1 MNSAFPFLLLTFL
14 ATSTSPVESSAS
26 LYHKSYITDTHV
38 EDWGQNFK
46 FEGVMSPSSSLRQ
59 VLHKCD
65 VVIPNCKSACQLSNG
80 SWALIN
86 ISIPADITDNLPGTK
101 LLCLTTAVSLIFPA
115 SRKLRSIT
123 GTSGKTDGF
132 TAENLA
138 GYFSGD
144 AKKYACFHTFN
155 ANSYLLIEFNIVQ
168 PVTKVDFL
176 VQRTHILNGK
186 FGSLEVRV
194 GNYSGDFNELRQLG
208 DTYTD
213 TPNLGDV
220 ITFEETTPIWS
231 THILVRELEANK
243 MLYCCGL
250 RVY

>member
-1 MNSAFPFLLLTFL
+1 MKQCLPFPTFDLSRQFRLLQWRVLLRCT
-14 ATSTSPVESSAS
+14 T
-26 LYHKSYITDTHV
+26 KSYITDTHV

-65 VVIPNCKSACQLSNG
+65 VVILNCKSACQLSNG

-155 ANSYLLIEFNIVQ
+155 ANSYLTYRVQ
-168 PVTKVDFL
+168 HCF
-176 VQRTHILNGK
+176 
-186 FGSLEVRV
+186 SL
-194 GNYSGDFNELRQLG
+194 L
-208 DTYTD
+208 
-213 TPNLGDV
+213 P
-220 ITFEETTPIWS
+220 
-231 THILVRELEANK
+231 K
-243 MLYCCGL
+243 
-250 RVY
+250 